1 VATPSA
7 PRGPLLAAAAP
18 LGLLLAAVG
27 SRRPRPRP
35 AVSPAGSDV
44 RGLLPHRR
52 YPWPQVTDVRV
63 IQARRLGRET
73 FLLGVDVRDDKAL
86 DGERLLVFGRLDL
99 GADPVDVAATVMAA
113 RH

>member
-1 VATPSA
+1 MSSVW
-7 PRGPLLAAAAP
+7 
-18 LGLLLAAVG
+18 G
-27 SRRPRPRP
+27 SRARPRLT
-35 AVSPAGSDV
+35 VSPAGVGV
-44 RGLLPHRR
+44 RGLLHRR
-52 YPWPQVTDVRV
+52 TYPWPAVTDVRV

-73 FLLGVDVRDDKAL
+73 YLLGVDVRDEAAL